1 VNKDTVQVAFI
12 RKCTSQQTLVDGL
25 NRQVS
30 EYATSALTMQRGICN
45 IALDISDPV
54 EKVVLRSST

>member
-1 VNKDTVQVAFI
+1 
-12 RKCTSQQTLVDGL
+12 L